1 MAMLLK
7 LAPGL
12 FRVHVHPHLLRLF
25 FRFPCSS
32 SSESRCGANYGIATP
47 RALLSV
53 NLATGVYKRGVDR
66 RA

>member
-47 RALLSV
+47 RALLFCEFSDWR
-53 NLATGVYKRGVDR
+53 LQTGG
-66 RA
+66 